1 MIDTVGDALAR
12 FRARH
17 GLPLEDHPAGP
28 FVVRVG
34 PLSWAFPNP
43 GRLHRHDL
51 HHLALDAPPTFWGE
65 VEVSAFEL
73 RTGPPTRL
81 IAFLCVGAVLLGTL
95 GAPRRVLRAWRRAR
109 GCRSLY
115 DDPTDDVSLRA
126 CTLDALRARIGVTAQ
141 PS

>member
-1 MIDTVGDALAR
+1 MSDTVAVALAR

-17 GLPLEDHPAGP
+17 GLPPEDQPVGP

-34 PLSWAFPNP
+34 PFSWAFPNP

-51 HHLALDAPPTFWGE
+51 HHLALDAPPSFWGE
-65 VEVSAFEL
+65 VAVSAFEL

-81 IAFLCVGAVLLGTL
+81 IAFLCVGAVVLGFV
-95 GAPRRVLRAWRRAR
+95 GAPWRVVRAWRRAR
-109 GCRSLY
+109 GCRNLY
-115 DDPTDDVSLRA
+115 DDPIDDGALRA
-126 CTLDALRARIGVTAQ
+126 GTLDALRARIGLDAQ